1 MCFIESI
8 FAWNIPLVSLIFLKR
23 SLVFPILL
31 FSSISFHWW
40 LRKAFLSV
48 LAILW
53 NLAFKWIYVSFS
65 PLLLFLF
72 VSQLFVR
79 PPQTTILPF
88 FISFPWGWSDGLR
101 GREELPLAQGQEW
114 LPRGALARSRSG
126 AAAERTNP
134 ISKERRLCGRRRAD
148 RSYSPF
154 KVRRGGREE
163 TPSSK
168 VRSKAERCWS
178 SREEIPHVQDKRNP
192 SKTVGV
198 GRGHQ
203 RADTLKP

>member
-1 MCFIESI
+1 M
-8 FAWNIPLVSLIFLKR
+8 A
-23 SLVFPILL
+23 
-31 FSSISFHWW
+31 H
-40 LRKAFLSV
+40 
-48 LAILW
+48 
-53 NLAFKWIYVSFS
+53 
-65 PLLLFLF
+65 
-72 VSQLFVR
+72 
-79 PPQTTILPF
+79 
-88 FISFPWGWSDGLR
+88 
-101 GREELPLAQGQEW
+101 
-114 LPRGALARSRSG
+114 SRSG

-134 ISKERRLCGRRRAD
+134 TSKERRLCGRRRAD

-163 TPSSK
+163 TPSFK

-178 SREEIPHVQDKRNP
+178 SREEIPHVQGKRNP